1 MLREGKEF
9 IIFRRWSL
17 IEPIEIYLPSRL
29 LPVFIVFV
37 FRRIRFA
44 FVLAAGCA
52 ALPAVAELDLEYH
65 EETLEPEVRLKA
77 YENRTVEEYRINGNL
92 YMIKIKPKF
101 GPAYYLVDDTGT
113 GELDL
118 RRTASG
124 RDIVIPRWTLLTW

>member
-1 MLREGKEF
+1 LTAF
-9 IIFRRWSL
+9 ISSSVSGFRRAFPSL
-17 IEPIEIYLPSRL
+17 VL
-29 LPVFIVFV
+29 LVLFV
-37 FRRIRFA
+37 
-44 FVLAAGCA
+44 
-52 ALPAVAELDLEYH
+52 ALPALAELDLEYH
-65 EETLEPEVRLKA
+65 EEELEPEVQLKT
-77 YENRTVEEYRINGNL
+77 YENRSVEEYRINGNL

>member
-1 MLREGKEF
+1 MIAF
-9 IIFRRWSL
+9 ISPSVSGFRRAFPGL
-17 IEPIEIYLPSRL
+17 VL
-29 LPVFIVFV
+29 LAI
-37 FRRIRFA
+37 
-44 FVLAAGCA
+44 CMT
-52 ALPAVAELDLEYH
+52 LPALAELDLEYH
-65 EETLEPEVRLKA
+65 EEELEPEVQLKT

-101 GPAYYLVDDTGT
+101 GSAYYLVDDTGT

>member
-1 MLREGKEF
+1 
-9 IIFRRWSL
+9 
-17 IEPIEIYLPSRL
+17 
-29 LPVFIVFV
+29 
-37 FRRIRFA
+37 
-44 FVLAAGCA
+44 
-52 ALPAVAELDLEYH
+52 
-65 EETLEPEVRLKA
+65 LKA

>member
-1 MLREGKEF
+1 MSVISLAREN
-9 IIFRRWSL
+9 IARNTLSL
-17 IEPIEIYLPSRL
+17 IML
-29 LPVFIVFV
+29 LSMGVAPVW
-37 FRRIRFA
+37 
-44 FVLAAGCA
+44 
-52 ALPAVAELDLEYH
+52 AELDLEYH
-65 EETLEPEVRLKA
+65 EDELQPEVQVKEH
-77 YENRTVEEYRINGNL
+77 ENRTVEEYRINGNL

>member
-1 MLREGKEF
+1 VSVISLAREN
-9 IIFRRWSL
+9 IARNTLSL
-17 IEPIEIYLPSRL
+17 IML
-29 LPVFIVFV
+29 LSMGVAPVW
-37 FRRIRFA
+37 
-44 FVLAAGCA
+44 
-52 ALPAVAELDLEYH
+52 AELDLEYH
-65 EETLEPEVRLKA
+65 EDELQPEVQVKEH
-77 YENRTVEEYRINGNL
+77 ENRTVEEYRINGNL

>member
-1 MLREGKEF
+1 M
-9 IIFRRWSL
+9 
-17 IEPIEIYLPSRL
+17 
-29 LPVFIVFV
+29 PVSILFSVIDS
-37 FRRIRFA
+37 RRIS
-44 FVLAAGCA
+44 AALFFMTGFL
-52 ALPAVAELDLEYH
+52 ALPALAELDLEYR
-65 EETLEPEVRLKA
+65 EETLEPEVQLKA

-101 GPAYYLVDDTGT
+101 APAYYLVDDTGS

>member
-1 MLREGKEF
+1 MGVA
-9 IIFRRWSL
+9 
-17 IEPIEIYLPSRL
+17 
-29 LPVFIVFV
+29 PVW
-37 FRRIRFA
+37 
-44 FVLAAGCA
+44 
-52 ALPAVAELDLEYH
+52 AELDLEYH
-65 EETLEPEVRLKA
+65 EDELQPEVQVKEH
-77 YENRTVEEYRINGNL
+77 ENRTVEEYRINGNL

>member
-1 MLREGKEF
+1 MTAF
-9 IIFRRWSL
+9 IPLSTIDFRWVFAGPL
-17 IEPIEIYLPSRL
+17 LAAAFAV
-29 LPVFIVFV
+29 LPVK
-37 FRRIRFA
+37 
-44 FVLAAGCA
+44 
-52 ALPAVAELDLEYH
+52 AELDLEYH
-65 EETLEPEVRLKA
+65 EEELEPEIQLKT

-101 GPAYYLVDDTGT
+101 GPAYYLVDDTGS